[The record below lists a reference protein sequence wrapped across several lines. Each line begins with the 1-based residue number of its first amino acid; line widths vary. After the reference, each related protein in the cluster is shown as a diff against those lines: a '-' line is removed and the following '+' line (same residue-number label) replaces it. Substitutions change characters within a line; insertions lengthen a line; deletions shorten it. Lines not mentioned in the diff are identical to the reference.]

1 MFLIELALLILI
13 SIEMY
18 KVRKYF
24 LSKDFYKISD
34 KQMRSAKQYKV
45 NSSYPEDGQY
55 IRAQDDTVQTLK
67 DLIKRMNVRDAGKGE
82 FTTIKE
88 I

>member
-55 IRAQDDTVQTLK
+55 IRSGLFNK
-67 DLIKRMNVRDAGKGE
+67 ERKISKNFRM
-82 FTTIKE
+82 I
-88 I
+88 